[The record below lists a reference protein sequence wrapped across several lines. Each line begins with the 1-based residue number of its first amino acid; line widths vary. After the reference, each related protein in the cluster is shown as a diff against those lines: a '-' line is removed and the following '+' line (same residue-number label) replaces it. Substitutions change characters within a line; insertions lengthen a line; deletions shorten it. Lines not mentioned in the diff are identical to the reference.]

1 VCVLCGVI
9 RDWLWVAWK
18 DIRCILKFIEGVD
31 VTSLLF
37 CDQYFVLVKY
47 LHV

>member
-1 VCVLCGVI
+1 VEQWLGV
-9 RDWLWVAWK
+9 RLMLSNAWK
-18 DIRCILKFIEGVD
+18 DICCIRDFIEGVG
-31 VTSLLF
+31 VASLLF